1 MKLNCIVVDDSFIQ
15 KLSIKKLV
23 ENHSDLILT
32 GDFDNVM
39 DAKKHL
45 KSNPVDVIFL
55 DIEMPVLTGFDLLD
69 SLEDLPQIIFI
80 TGKTEYAFKAFNY
93 DATDYLQKPVS
104 IEKFNRAVSRAIS
117 VKKIRDQKGSN
128 ANEDYIFVKA
138 NSKNVKIFLQEIKY
152 VEAMGD
158 YIKIVTDLS
167 SYMVLSTMKNI
178 EKMLPATHF
187 LRVHKSFI
195 VNTDRIEGYDSK
207 NISLAGVFIP
217 ISRAK
222 KSELD
227 SLTVQD
233 Q

>member
-15 KLSIKKLV
+15 KLSVKKLV
-23 ENHSDLILT
+23 ESHSDLLLT

-45 KSNPVDVIFL
+45 KAHPVDVIFL

-93 DATDYLQKPVS
+93 DATDYLQKPVT
-104 IEKFNRAVSRAIS
+104 IEKFNRAVSRAIA
-117 VKKIRDQKGSN
+117 VKKIRDQKNSAG
-128 ANEDYIFVKA
+128 NEEYIFVKA

-158 YIKIVTDLS
+158 YIKIVTDLA
-167 SYMVLSTMKNI
+167 SYMVLSTMKNM
-178 EKMLPATHF
+178 EKMLPTTYF

-195 VNTDRIEGYDSK
+195 VNTWRIDGYDSK
-207 NISLAGVFIP
+207 NIMLAGVSIP
-217 ISRAK
+217 LSRAK
-222 KSELD
+222 KAELEA
-227 SLTVQD
+227 LTD
-233 Q
+233 QNQ